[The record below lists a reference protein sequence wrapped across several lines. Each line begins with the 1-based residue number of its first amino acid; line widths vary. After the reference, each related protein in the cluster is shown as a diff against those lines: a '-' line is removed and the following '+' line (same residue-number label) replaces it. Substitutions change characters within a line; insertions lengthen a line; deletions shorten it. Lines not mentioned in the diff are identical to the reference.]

1 MDHKGRD
8 EPLITGFLYD
18 TYLHFKHLYI
28 FSVKMKTERK
38 CDLKIIR
45 KGFIKWIKVHII
57 VKDITL
63 GNKSMRVRIADKI
76 IIMTKKY
83 ELRNCKK

>member
-45 KGFIKWIKVHII
+45 KGFIK
-57 VKDITL
+57 
-63 GNKSMRVRIADKI
+63 
-76 IIMTKKY
+76 
-83 ELRNCKK
+83 